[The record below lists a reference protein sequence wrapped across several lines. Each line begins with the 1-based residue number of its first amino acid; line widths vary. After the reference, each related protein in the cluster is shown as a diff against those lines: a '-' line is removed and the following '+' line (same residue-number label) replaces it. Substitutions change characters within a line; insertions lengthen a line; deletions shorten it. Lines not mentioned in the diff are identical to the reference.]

1 MGKIRK
7 AKHGP
12 EWHIQK
18 RLVEYLKTRDWVVE
32 VMHGNAFQQGIPDL
46 WLFKQGVGSRW
57 VDVKNPKNY
66 SFTKAQKL
74 KWPYWD
80 SNGVGIWILTA
91 ATQEEYDKLFA
102 PPNWRNYWKDS
113 WALPTQDD
121 IDRILDSLDDEFYED
136 IYAANK
142 T

>member
-1 MGKIRK
+1 MKIQRP
-7 AKHGP
+7 AHGP

-18 RLVEYLKTRDWVVE
+18 QLVDFLRTRGWVVE
-32 VMHGNAFQQGIPDL
+32 VMHGNAFQRGIPDL
-46 WLFKQGVGSRW
+46 WIFKRGIGERW
-57 VDVKNPKNY
+57 VDVKHHKRY

-80 SNGVGIWILTA
+80 SEGVGIWILTA

-102 PPNWRNYWKDS
+102 PPNWRDYWKDS

-121 IDRILDSLDDEFYED
+121 IDALLDELDNEFYED
-136 IYAANK
+136 IHNATNE

>member
-1 MGKIRK
+1 MSKIQR

-18 RLVEYLKTRDWVVE
+18 KLVQYLKDREWVVE

-46 WLFKQGVGSRW
+46 WIFNRKWGARW
-57 VDVKNPKNY
+57 VDTKNPTKY

-80 SNGVGIWILTA
+80 SMGIGIWILTA
-91 ATQEEYDKLFA
+91 ATQEEFDKLFG
-102 PPNWRNYWKDS
+102 PPNWRDYWKES
-113 WALPTQDD
+113 WALPTQSD
-121 IDRILDSLDDEFYED
+121 IDKMLDEFDEEFYGD
-136 IYAANK
+136 IHAAK
-142 T
+142 ET